1 VEAQYL
7 QANYWAPRDPSRS
20 DRLFEGAFEIEASM
34 GVAPDPVNHAL
45 FYLSRLRR
53 ASGHDEALAL
63 LGDWRVDPRGST
75 PTPLVAAAF
84 ALYGDTPTALDLMS
98 RSEPSGA
105 PMEQYLNESS
115 EAVLASAQAHF
126 DVAEQHLATLVSVV
140 RDFAVPRGEVA
151 CLIGFAKVALD
162 RGDYV
167 RASRLLAVVNG
178 SVGPKDRPFRTA
190 LDALL
195 YVHCTGVLREVL
207 DPETMR
213 TSQAEG
219 SALSVEEALDAELS
233 RSGATAA
240 Q

>member
-1 VEAQYL
+1 
-7 QANYWAPRDPSRS
+7 
-20 DRLFEGAFEIEASM
+20 
-34 GVAPDPVNHAL
+34 
-45 FYLSRLRR
+45 
-53 ASGHDEALAL
+53 
-63 LGDWRVDPRGST
+63 
-75 PTPLVAAAF
+75 
-84 ALYGDTPTALDLMS
+84 
-98 RSEPSGA
+98 
-105 PMEQYLNESS
+105 
-115 EAVLASAQAHF
+115 
-126 DVAEQHLATLVSVV
+126 
-140 RDFAVPRGEVA
+140 VA